1 LSSGDEIP
9 YPHIKGAGV
18 VIPDCSRGVYAPFR
32 LTSREKRELIREIA
46 QKGLKGI
53 DDFLSSE
60 RKEGSVHDRLEE
72 LRKRMEEELRRVRKD
87 RRAHIDEKIR
97 TLLEREGISG
107 RETADGL
114 LEEDRGPRRTASQ
127 DIRGEIL
134 ASELIGALEGRV
146 KIEDVGEREG
156 PLRKIWNAL
165 KRILLRIAASIMGLL
180 RGLWRLLRGKDRTAL
195 SGGRSRRK
203 REKGAISLPFP
214 SLNADLDRWEREL
227 SRKIEKDRNLQK
239 AVNQKLSETYGYSSG
254 SILLKRSIDPDWYRR
269 KATEVLREE
278 VKRRADLK
286 ERELSR
292 EREKDEARRWN
303 EEERRRKRMEEV
315 IKLERSFDE
324 EMKETERKL
333 SDIPKIKMKK
343 ELISVLSGMGYI
355 SRSRV
360 SEGVESAEEE
370 WEITDALIEK
380 FSELIYA
387 ELRSGGGIRERRGT
401 QTSNAGVYEKGR
413 IKTVSEECRM
423 DMLQS
428 IVNAR
433 MNHPGDRS
441 LETGDMIVLR
451 EVTTSEI
458 HGVIVMDISGSMEE
472 NSRIEAARRACLA
485 LLHAIK
491 RDNPNNRVDIIS
503 MSTRAEPVSLKKV
516 MTLEPR
522 GFTNMQ
528 QALALSRS
536 ILRSSRAD
544 KKLLF
549 IITDGLPE
557 AYIDEEGR
565 AFAGDLDVSMEL
577 ALGEAAPLLSIP
589 DLSFTLFLLEPED
602 RIFVEAAR
610 RIVNAGGGGLIVADP
625 NDLAGKVL
633 SRYEADGKILEG
645 I

>member
-1 LSSGDEIP
+1 MSSGDEIP

-180 RGLWRLLRGKDRTAL
+180 RRLWRLLRGKDRTAL

-343 ELISVLSGMGYI
+343 ELISVLSGM
-355 SRSRV
+355 
-360 SEGVESAEEE
+360 
-370 WEITDALIEK
+370 
-380 FSELIYA
+380 
-387 ELRSGGGIRERRGT
+387 
-401 QTSNAGVYEKGR
+401 
-413 IKTVSEECRM
+413 
-423 DMLQS
+423 
-428 IVNAR
+428 
-433 MNHPGDRS
+433 
-441 LETGDMIVLR
+441 
-451 EVTTSEI
+451 
-458 HGVIVMDISGSMEE
+458 
-472 NSRIEAARRACLA
+472 
-485 LLHAIK
+485 
-491 RDNPNNRVDIIS
+491 
-503 MSTRAEPVSLKKV
+503 
-516 MTLEPR
+516 
-522 GFTNMQ
+522 
-528 QALALSRS
+528 
-536 ILRSSRAD
+536 
-544 KKLLF
+544 
-549 IITDGLPE
+549 
-557 AYIDEEGR
+557 
-565 AFAGDLDVSMEL
+565 
-577 ALGEAAPLLSIP
+577 
-589 DLSFTLFLLEPED
+589 
-602 RIFVEAAR
+602 
-610 RIVNAGGGGLIVADP
+610 
-625 NDLAGKVL
+625 
-633 SRYEADGKILEG
+633 
-645 I
+645 